1 MTGDWPGILIFYR
14 PEMVLTHDERDALGP
29 LDRALATSSSATD
42 ILDGIYQ
49 CVQTEMHAD
58 LHNPDPVVK
67 TRAACALCKA
77 YQILC
82 RAGYKEFLELH
93 HQLLV
98 GFRRIAMMQRKLL
111 RRKML
116 SPSTS
121 DEEAEEIAQFLVD
134 IMSPY
139 GGVERCWPSRN

>member
-1 MTGDWPGILIFYR
+1 
-14 PEMVLTHDERDALGP
+14 MVLTHVDRDTLGP
-29 LDRALATSSSATD
+29 LDKAVTTSSSATD
-42 ILDGIYQ
+42 ILEGIYQ
-49 CVQTEMHAD
+49 CVQTDLHAD
-58 LHNPDPVVK
+58 LHSPDPVVK

-77 YQILC
+77 YEILC
-82 RAGYKEFLELH
+82 RAGYKEFLGLH

-116 SPSTS
+116 STSTS

-134 IMSPY
+134 MMSP
-139 GGVERCWPSRN
+139 GVERCWPSQN